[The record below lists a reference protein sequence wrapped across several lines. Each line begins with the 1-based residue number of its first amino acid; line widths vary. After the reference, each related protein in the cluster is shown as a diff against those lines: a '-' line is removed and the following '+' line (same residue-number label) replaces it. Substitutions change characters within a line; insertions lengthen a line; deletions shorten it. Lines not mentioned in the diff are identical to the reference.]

1 MWLSTGA
8 AYPRADEALP
18 RVAPGRR
25 PRAEEALARVAGRRA
40 PPPRH
45 LAARGRPAR
54 ATDAARPARPP
65 PAPQGW
71 RPAAGGAGRANAPTH
86 RWRRQGWRPDAPV
99 APHAAPPTG
108 TLAAM
113 RRPPL
118 HAVALALFVA
128 LLGAATSAPA
138 AHAAAK
144 ATPDLS
150 AKATK
155 PTAAAKSTKPKP
167 AVVTRGL
174 STVLQDDGLFLFR
187 PPAEVLAAA
196 KRAKQLGID
205 TIRLTAGWSSLT
217 RDVDHPVKPAGFDAR
232 DPGSYEQGR
241 WKALD
246 AAVRA
251 VRAAGLQPLVDIGFW
266 APRWATSDPGPRAR
280 ANIDPQAY
288 ADFATAVALRY
299 SGAFTP
305 PPEPPDAPPPVPS
318 EDQTLLQS
326 ILQPFIPFPIPPVP
340 PRQTRSGARRQ
351 AQAAQTSQGGAQAPG
366 EPLPSVAQ
374 FVLWN
379 EPNHQGLLMPQWEP
393 DGVTPASP
401 RVYRAM
407 LRAGYAA
414 VKSARRSKKVTV
426 LIGNTSSTQGKR
438 GAGPVAPLEFLR
450 ELACVDV
457 KLKPRTTPDC
467 ANFQTL
473 PGDGW
478 AHHPY
483 SQNERP
489 SRVSKP
495 PLETGDLRMADLPKL
510 VTTLDLLVKMG
521 RLAPANR
528 NIYLTEFGYETQPVK
543 GRPTINEL
551 TQAKWLTW
559 AEYLADKLP
568 TVRSFA
574 QFLLRD
580 QPPATVRVSAS
591 AARPFGQYSTG
602 LLLANG
608 KDKIAAKTFVAGLY
622 AQTRSQGRV
631 CSMAACA
638 SAPAR
643 RRSPFSASFPST
655 AGSAST
661 R

>member
-1 MWLSTGA
+1 VREPATAEAGA
-8 AYPRADEALP
+8 A
-18 RVAPGRR
+18 
-25 PRAEEALARVAGRRA
+25 
-40 PPPRH
+40 
-45 LAARGRPAR
+45 
-54 ATDAARPARPP
+54 
-65 PAPQGW
+65 
-71 RPAAGGAGRANAPTH
+71 AAGGASRLARRAVT
-86 RWRRQGWRPDAPV
+86 
-99 APHAAPPTG
+99 PHGAPPTG

-118 HAVALALFVA
+118 HAVALALFAA
-128 LLGAATSAPA
+128 LLMAAPAPA
-138 AHAAAK
+138 ATKAAK
-144 ATPDLS
+144 RQS
-150 AKATK
+150 SSIAKA
-155 PTAAAKSTKPKP
+155 SKPKP

-187 PPAEVLAAA
+187 PAAEVQAAA
-196 KRAKQLGID
+196 KRAKALGID

-232 DPGSYEQGR
+232 DPGAYEQGR
-241 WKALD
+241 WKSLD

-305 PPEPPDAPPPVPS
+305 PPEPPDTPPPVPS

-326 ILQPFIPFPIPPVP
+326 ILQPLIPFPIPPIP
-340 PRQTRSGARRQ
+340 PQTSTRARQQ

-366 EPLPSVAQ
+366 EPLPSVTQ

-414 VKSARRSKKVTV
+414 VKTARRSKKVTV

-450 ELACVDV
+450 DLACVDV

-510 VTTLDLLVKMG
+510 VTTLDQLVKMG

-528 NIYLTEFGYETQPVK
+528 NIYLTEFGYETQPVM
-543 GRPTINEL
+543 GRPTISEL

-608 KDKIAAKTFVAGLY
+608 KDKIAAKTFLAGLY
-622 AQTRSQGRV
+622 AQTRSKGRV
-631 CSMAACA
+631 MLYGRLRLGAGTKTITVARQLPKHGWERIDTLKIDGRSSFTRTIAHISGTLYRLGYPKANGKRATSISVRAA
-638 SAPAR
+638 
-643 RRSPFSASFPST
+643 
-655 AGSAST
+655 AG